1 MTLVDGRCS
10 TQVQAV
16 PSTAMMGT
24 QDPDLHEQRRGP
36 TQEEGDEEEEG
47 ERVHVSVGREERER
61 DGEEEEEE
69 EEEKEELPYP
79 SLAPVVL
86 LALTQTSPP
95 RSWCLRAVCHPWFE
109 RVSIL
114 AILLNCVTLGMFQP
128 CDHTPF
134 LLQALDDGIFVFFAG
149 EMVVKMVALGVIGQS
164 GYLGD
169 TWNRLD
175 FFIVL
180 VGMLEYSLDGHNVSL
195 SAIRTVRVLRPLRAI
210 NRVPSMRILV
220 TLLLDTLPML
230 GNVLALCF
238 FVFFIFGIV
247 GVQLWAGLLRNRC
260 FMGEEVKMRYNI
272 SFLSGYYQPDGTDDH
287 PFICSTERD
296 NGMLRCSD
304 VPRRRVA
311 GTSCFL
317 GAEETPPEIGP
328 TVDQPVSCV
337 NWYQYY
343 NQCRAGEV
351 NPHKGAINFDNIGYA
366 WIAIFQVI
374 TLEGWVDIMYY
385 VMDAHS
391 FYNFIYFIFLI
402 IVGSFF
408 MINLCLVVIATQ
420 FSETKQREH
429 ALMKSEQHARQ
440 LHQSA
445 STLASDSQPGSC
457 YEEIIRYLAHLG
469 RKAWRRLLRFY
480 AQKRTHFHCVCV
492 CKRDRGVG
500 SARGSGVGEM
510 NGLAHRHSGHAPN
523 DLSHLHQLYH
533 HHQQH
538 HQQTQPAQSEP
549 GVSNGGN
556 GFNYPFIAPLFSH
569 LGAKDQD
576 QKRPVAM
583 ETVNRLPQV
592 VVEHG
597 GCAGHPAITLPGE
610 VPVDSPACPYCVYYN
625 QLGDTENV
633 HEQTEDQQHGYNN
646 SCPGNSPC
654 HSNSPCHC
662 SSPCHGDA
670 QVSEPKKRLLERCW
684 AGPRTKLDLIV
695 GSRYFNRG
703 IMIAILINT
712 LSMGIEYHE
721 QPQELTDVLEIS
733 NMVFTSLFSLEML
746 LKVMAFGLFGYLK
759 NPYNGF
765 DSVIVIISV
774 WEIVGEAEGGLSVL
788 RTFRLLRVLKLV
800 RFLPALRRQLV
811 VLMKTMDNV
820 ATFCM
825 LLMLFIFIF
834 SILGMHLFGCK
845 FGLQQNSGDTLPDRK
860 NFDSLLWATVTVFQ
874 ILTQEDWNA
883 VLYNGMASTT
893 PLAALYFVALMTFGN
908 YVLFNL
914 LVAILVEGFQAEG
927 DANRSEADEE
937 RQSLSYEDEEKLRE
951 LYAAELKIQ
960 SMMLSPNGL
969 LNPKASMPPPPQPPL
984 PVITHTA
991 ATPTI
996 NSSQSRRASAASMD
1010 INSAERRS
1018 TLSSQSLWDSGP
1030 ESRRS
1035 SWTSIGRAPSL
1046 HRKSQSGE
1054 MESLLSD
1061 THTSSNLSSREQ
1073 SLDQPDYLQVPMLQQ
1088 ADCNG
1093 TTFHLPDQCYDDAPL
1108 TTHYHSDQEEEEIEE
1123 SLCKKLKKIL
1133 EPYEPQWCL
1142 EHEEWALYLFSPNNH
1157 FRLWCQKVIGH
1168 KMFDHIILLFI
1179 FLNCITIALERPD
1192 IQPHSMER
1200 VFLSVSNYIFTV
1212 IFVGE
1217 MMIKVVAMGLYFGKG
1232 VYLQSSWNILD
1243 GVLVFVSLV
1252 DILVSIASAGGNRIL
1267 GILRV
1272 LRLLRTLRPLRVIS
1286 RAPGL
1291 KLVVE
1296 TLITSLRPIGNIVLI
1311 CCAFFIVFGILGV
1324 QLFKGKFFYCDGL
1337 DVSNITNKTQCLEA
1351 GHRWARRKYNF
1362 DNLGQALMSLFVLSC
1377 KDGWVS
1383 IMYDGLDAAGVDQ
1396 QPIRNNNP
1404 WMLLFFI
1411 SFLLIVSFFVLNMF
1425 VGVVVEN
1432 FHKCRQQQEEEEARL
1447 REEKR
1452 QKRMEKRRRR
1462 AQEKPYYADYSPLRR
1477 SIHTVC
1483 TSSYM
1488 DLFITIIIFTNL
1500 LTMSMEHYN
1509 QPQYLEEIL
1518 KYCNYVFT
1526 VVFVIEAILKLIAFG
1541 LRRFFKERWNQLDL
1555 AIVLLSIMGITLEE
1569 IEMNASLP
1577 INPTIIRIMRVL
1589 RITRV
1594 LKLLKMATGM
1604 RALLDTVMQALPQV
1618 GNLGLL
1624 FMLLFFIYAALGVE
1638 LFGKLECSDENPCE
1652 GLSRHATFDNFGMA
1666 FLTLFRVSTGDNWNG
1681 IMKDTLRECR
1691 PQERHCLTY
1700 LPLISPVYFVTFV
1713 LTAQFVLVNVV
1724 VAVLMKHLEDSNK
1737 EAQLEEMEEREEKR
1751 EMEEKREREER
1762 REREEANRRHSMASL
1777 GGDLQGPNADIPAQV
1792 QVEDEEC
1799 SHGNLQS
1806 MGRMLS
1812 LPSDS
1817 YVQPLRCSPYPPI
1830 GQESYSIYSY
1840 SGSMSS
1846 LGSSG
1851 GGSLL
1856 QVPGALPIISHASL
1870 GTGRSMRPKI
1880 FLSTSQSIDR
1890 HSSHRLSP
1898 ANSIEGCRL
1907 SPAHRINRHR
1917 LNSAHS
1923 IDGYKF
1929 SPAHRINRQRLSS
1942 TRSMDGY
1949 RLNPDR
1955 PTLLSSHSID
1965 RHASLRL
1972 SPTHSAS
1979 RSPSHWLSPEDS
1991 LDRNKLSP
1999 SYVPESSALRRPPS
2013 FRTASRQLQ
2022 RQEAVRSDSVDQSGS
2037 ADDLAETHLT
2047 VPAVSS
2053 TPQRQRSS
2061 SVHTLKYTHAQR
2073 VISCR
2078 SHSRSHSETT
2088 GQEHVPE
2095 PTICGSETDVE
2106 KRPVSQQSLSSLKVP
2121 SGDSTLSAPLCSSR
2135 AVSPG
2140 PSSAPSPHLDTADEE
2155 VSSINSSV
2163 HTHSHTQTPAGSS
2176 HKSRHLSPSPG
2187 EHRSRLSQSVS
2198 PVSGRNKKQ
2207 RMSPPPGEE
2216 PVTIAT
2222 QLMDSSVELRR
2233 RTLSFDATTLSP
2245 NQPEGSSVED

>member
-1 MTLVDGRCS
+1 MYPRDSALRSGGFPVDF
-10 TQVQAV
+10 
-16 PSTAMMGT
+16 
-24 QDPDLHEQRRGP
+24 QD
-36 TQEEGDEEEEG
+36 
-47 ERVHVSVGREERER
+47 
-61 DGEEEEEE
+61 
-69 EEEKEELPYP
+69 LP
-79 SLAPVVL
+79 
-86 LALTQTSPP
+86 
-95 RSWCLRAVCHPWFE
+95 R
-109 RVSIL
+109 
-114 AILLNCVTLGMFQP
+114 
-128 CDHTPF
+128 
-134 LLQALDDGIFVFFAG
+134 
-149 EMVVKMVALGVIGQS
+149 
-164 GYLGD
+164 
-169 TWNRLD
+169 
-175 FFIVL
+175 
-180 VGMLEYSLDGHNVSL
+180 MLEYSLDGHNVSL

-260 FMGEEVKMRYNI
+260 FMGDDVKMRYNI

-287 PFICSTERD
+287 PFICSTERE

-304 VPRRRVA
+304 VPRRRVG
-311 GTSCFL
+311 GTSCLL
-317 GAEETPPEIGP
+317 GPEDTHAEMGA
-328 TVDQPVSCV
+328 VDDQVSCV

-343 NQCRAGEV
+343 NECRAGEV

-402 IVGSFF
+402 I
-408 MINLCLVVIATQ
+408 
-420 FSETKQREH
+420 REH

-469 RKAWRRLLRFY
+469 RKAWRRLSRFY
-480 AQKRTHFHCVCV
+480 AQTRPHLHCVCV
-492 CKRDRGVG
+492 CQRNRGAG

-523 DLSHLHQLYH
+523 DLSHLQQLYH

-538 HQQTQPAQSEP
+538 HQHHQPQP
-549 GVSNGGN
+549 DPTVVSNGGN
-556 GFNYPFIAPLFSH
+556 VFNYPFISPLLSH
-569 LGAKDQD
+569 LEAKGRD
-576 QKRPVAM
+576 QKRLAAM
-583 ETVNRLPQV
+583 ETVNRLPQLV
-592 VVEHG
+592 LEHG
-597 GCAGHPAITLPGE
+597 GCTGHPALLLPGE
-610 VPVDSPACPYCVYYN
+610 VPGESSACPYCIYYN
-625 QLGDTENV
+625 QLRDSEDVN
-633 HEQTEDQQHGYNN
+633 EQPEDQQLGYSNA
-646 SCPGNSPC
+646 CHGNSPC

-662 SSPCHGDA
+662 SSPCRGDA
-670 QVSEPKKRLLERCW
+670 QVSQPKKRLLLRCW
-684 AGPRTKLDLIV
+684 VGLQTKLELIV

-721 QPQELTDVLEIS
+721 QPQELTDILEIS

-746 LKVMAFGLFGYLK
+746 LKLLALGLFGYIK

-774 WEIVGEAEGGLSVL
+774 WEIAGEAEGGLSVL

-845 FGLQQNSGDTLPDRK
+845 FGLRQDSGDTLPDRK

-914 LVAILVEGFQAEG
+914 LVAILVEGFQAE
-927 DANRSEADEE
+927 
-937 RQSLSYEDEEKLRE
+937 
-951 LYAAELKIQ
+951 IQ
-960 SMMLSPNGL
+960 AMMLSPNGL
-969 LNPKASMPPPPQPPL
+969 LNPKASMPHPPPPPL

-996 NSSQSRRASAASMD
+996 NSSQSRRASGASMD
-1010 INSAERRS
+1010 VNSLEQRS
-1018 TLSSQSLWDSGP
+1018 PVSTQSLWDSGP

-1061 THTSSNLSSREQ
+1061 THTSSNLSSRDQ
-1073 SLDQPDYLQVPMLQQ
+1073 SLDQPEYLQVPMLHPP
-1088 ADCNG
+1088 DCNG
-1093 TTFHLPDQCYDDAPL
+1093 TTFHLPDSCYDEAPL
-1108 TTHYHSDQEEEEIEE
+1108 TTHYHSDQEEEEPEE
-1123 SLCKKLKKIL
+1123 SLCKKLKKML

-1142 EHEEWALYLFSPNNH
+1142 EHEEWSLYLFSPQNR
-1157 FRLWCQKVIGH
+1157 FRLWCQRVVSH
-1168 KMFDHIILLFI
+1168 KMFDHVVLLFI

-1192 IQPHSMER
+1192 IQPKSMER

-1217 MMIKVVAMGLYFGKG
+1217 MMIKVVAMGLYFGNG

-1243 GVLVFVSLV
+1243 GLLVFVSLV

-1324 QLFKGKFFYCDGL
+1324 Q
-1337 DVSNITNKTQCLEA
+1337 
-1351 GHRWARRKYNF
+1351 
-1362 DNLGQALMSLFVLSC
+1362 ALMSLFVLSC

-1383 IMYDGLDAAGVDQ
+1383 IMYDGLDAVAVDQ

-1452 QKRMEKRRRR
+1452 QRRLEKRRRR

-1483 TSSYM
+1483 TSHYL

-1526 VVFVIEAILKLIAFG
+1526 LVFVIEAILKLIAFG

-1569 IEMNASLP
+1569 IDLSASLP

-1604 RALLDTVMQALPQV
+1604 RALLDTVMQALPQ
-1618 GNLGLL
+1618 
-1624 FMLLFFIYAALGVE
+1624 
-1638 LFGKLECSDENPCE
+1638 CSEENPCE

-1691 PQERHCLTY
+1691 PQDRHCLSY
-1700 LPLISPVYFVTFV
+1700 LPLISPVYF
-1713 LTAQFVLVNVV
+1713 FVLVNVV
-1724 VAVLMKHLEDSNK
+1724 VAVLMKHLEESNK
-1737 EAQLEEMEEREEKR
+1737 EAQLEEMEERREREE
-1751 EMEEKREREER
+1751 MREREER
-1762 REREEANRRHSMASL
+1762 REREREEANRRLSAVSL
-1777 GGDLQGPNADIPAQV
+1777 SGDVDTPAQV

-1799 SHGNLQS
+1799 SHGNLLS

-1817 YVQPLRCSPYPPI
+1817 YVQPLRCSPYPPV
-1830 GQESYSIYSY
+1830 GHEAYSGYSY

-1856 QVPGALPIISHASL
+1856 QVPGALPVISHASL
-1870 GTGRSMRPKI
+1870 GTGRSSRPVI
-1880 FLSTSQSIDR
+1880 CLSTSQSIDR
-1890 HSSHRLSP
+1890 HSSHRLTP
-1898 ANSIEGCRL
+1898 ADSVEGYRF

-1929 SPAHRINRQRLSS
+1929 SPAHRIHRHRLSS
-1942 TRSMDGY
+1942 AHSIDGY
-1949 RLNPDR
+1949 RLNQEQKTER
-1955 PTLLSSHSID
+1955 PKLMYSHSID
-1965 RHASLRL
+1965 RHPSLRL
-1972 SPTHSAS
+1972 SPTHSAG
-1979 RSPSHWLSPEDS
+1979 RRPSHWLSPEDS

-1999 SYVPESSALRRPPS
+1999 SYVPESSVLKRPASLRC
-2013 FRTASRQLQ
+2013 ASRQLR
-2022 RQEAVRSDSVDQSGS
+2022 RQEAVRSDSLDQSGS
-2037 ADDLAETHLT
+2037 SDNLAEPHLA
-2047 VPAVSS
+2047 VSAVSS
-2053 TPQRQRSS
+2053 TPPRQRSS
-2061 SVHTLKYTHAQR
+2061 SVHTLKYAHPQR

-2095 PTICGSETDVE
+2095 QASCGSQPETDVE
-2106 KRPVSQQSLSSLKVP
+2106 KRPVSPQSLSSLKVP
-2121 SGDSTLSAPLCSSR
+2121 SGESTLSAPLCSSSR
-2135 AVSPG
+2135 TPSPAPTFDPG
-2140 PSSAPSPHLDTADEE
+2140 PQLDDADEE
-2155 VSSINSSV
+2155 VSRINSSV
-2163 HTHSHTQTPAGSS
+2163 HTHSHTQHPPSPS
-2176 HKSRHLSPSPG
+2176 HKSRHLTPSPG

-2198 PVSGRNKKQ
+2198 PVSGRNRKQ
-2207 RMSPPPGEE
+2207 RLSPPPGEE
-2216 PVTIAT
+2216 PVTMAT

-2245 NQPEGSSVED
+2245 NQTEAGGSVDD

>member
-1 MTLVDGRCS
+1 MT
-10 TQVQAV
+10 
-16 PSTAMMGT
+16 GT
-24 QDPDLHEQRRGP
+24 QEPDLYEQHRGP
-36 TQEEGDEEEEG
+36 AQEEGNEEEEG
-47 ERVHVSVGREERER
+47 EKVHVSVEAEEREQ
-61 DGEEEEEE
+61 DGEEE

-95 RSWCLRAVCHPWFE
+95 RSWCLR

-128 CDHTPF
+128 CDN
-134 LLQALDDGIFVFFAG
+134 LKLQTNYALDDGIFVFFAG

-175 FFIVL
+175 FFIVI

-260 FMGEEVKMRYNI
+260 FMGEDVKI
-272 SFLSGYYQPDGTDDH
+272 GYYRPDGTDDH
-287 PFICSTERD
+287 PFICSTERE

-304 VPRRRVA
+304 VPRRRV
-311 GTSCFL
+311 GRTSCFL
-317 GAEETPPEIGP
+317 GAEEARPDMGLR
-328 TVDQPVSCV
+328 VDEQVSCV

-343 NQCRAGEV
+343 NECRAGEL

-469 RKAWRRLLRFY
+469 RKAWRRLSRCY
-480 AQKRTHFHCVCV
+480 VQT
-492 CKRDRGVG
+492 RGCT
-500 SARGSGVGEM
+500 
-510 NGLAHRHSGHAPN
+510 L
-523 DLSHLHQLYH
+523 
-533 HHQQH
+533 
-538 HQQTQPAQSEP
+538 
-549 GVSNGGN
+549 
-556 GFNYPFIAPLFSH
+556 
-569 LGAKDQD
+569 
-576 QKRPVAM
+576 
-583 ETVNRLPQV
+583 
-592 VVEHG
+592 
-597 GCAGHPAITLPGE
+597 HPALPLPGE
-610 VPVDSPACPYCVYYN
+610 VPGESSVCPYCIYYN
-625 QLGDTENV
+625 QLSDSENV
-633 HEQTEDQQHGYNN
+633 NEQPDDQQLGYSN
-646 SCPGNSPC
+646 SCHG
-654 HSNSPCHC
+654 NSPCHC
-662 SSPCHGDA
+662 SSPRRDDA
-670 QVSEPKKRLLERCW
+670 LVSEPKKRLFERCW
-684 AGPRTKLDLIV
+684 AGLRTKLELIV

-721 QPQELTDVLEIS
+721 QPQELTDILEIS

-746 LKVMAFGLFGYLK
+746 LKLLALGLFGYIK

-845 FGLQQNSGDTLPDRK
+845 FGLRQDSGDTFPDRK

-883 VLYNGMASTT
+883 VLYNGMASTS

-914 LVAILVEGFQAEG
+914 LVAILVEGFQAEVR
-927 DANRSEADEE
+927 AKM
-937 RQSLSYEDEEKLRE
+937 QFYL
-951 LYAAELKIQ
+951 
-960 SMMLSPNGL
+960 
-969 LNPKASMPPPPQPPL
+969 
-984 PVITHTA
+984 
-991 ATPTI
+991 TI
-996 NSSQSRRASAASMD
+996 NIFYLKVCRIRNRTSHYCCSSQC
-1010 INSAERRS
+1010 
-1018 TLSSQSLWDSGP
+1018 LLDSGA

-1061 THTSSNLSSREQ
+1061 THTSSNHSSREQ
-1073 SLDQPDYLQVPMLQQ
+1073 SLDQQEYLQVPMLH
-1088 ADCNG
+1088 DCNG
-1093 TTFHLPDQCYDDAPL
+1093 TTFHLPEHCYDDPL
-1108 TTHYHSDQEEEEIEE
+1108 TTTHYPSDQEEEDTEE
-1123 SLCKKLKKIL
+1123 VQFSAFCADVVIYKYVCSFQSLCKKLKRIL

-1142 EHEEWALYLFSPNNH
+1142 EHEAWSLYVFSPQNR
-1157 FRLWCQKVIGH
+1157 FRLWCQRVIGH
-1168 KMFDHIILLFI
+1168 KMFDHVVLLFI

-1192 IQPHSMER
+1192 IQPNSMER

-1217 MMIKVVAMGLYFGKG
+1217 MMIKVVAMGLYFGNG
-1232 VYLQSSWNILD
+1232 VYLQSSWNVLD
-1243 GVLVFVSLV
+1243 GLLVFVSLV

-1324 QLFKGKFFYCDGL
+1324 QLFKGKFFHCEGL

-1351 GHRWARRKYNF
+1351 GYRWVRRKYNF

-1383 IMYDGLDAAGVDQ
+1383 IMYDGLDAVGVNQ

-1452 QKRMEKRRRR
+1452 QRRLEKRRRR

-1483 TSSYM
+1483 TSNYL
-1488 DLFITIIIFTNL
+1488 DVFITIIIFTNL

-1526 VVFVIEAILKLIAFG
+1526 LVFVIEAILKLIAFG

-1569 IEMNASLP
+1569 IDLNASLP

-1618 GNLGLL
+1618 R
-1624 FMLLFFIYAALGVE
+1624 
-1638 LFGKLECSDENPCE
+1638 GKCSDENPCE

-1691 PQERHCLTY
+1691 PQDRHCLSY

-1724 VAVLMKHLEDSNK
+1724 VAVLMKHLEESNK
-1737 EAQLEEMEEREEKR
+1737 EAQLEEMEERR
-1751 EMEEKREREER
+1751 E
-1762 REREEANRRHSMASL
+1762 HT
-1777 GGDLQGPNADIPAQV
+1777 
-1792 QVEDEEC
+1792 C
-1799 SHGNLQS
+1799 
-1806 MGRMLS
+1806 
-1812 LPSDS
+1812 
-1817 YVQPLRCSPYPPI
+1817 
-1830 GQESYSIYSY
+1830 
-1840 SGSMSS
+1840 
-1846 LGSSG
+1846 
-1851 GGSLL
+1851 
-1856 QVPGALPIISHASL
+1856 PGACVHISTCVKGKRVEVTTTMTAVMISC
-1870 GTGRSMRPKI
+1870 GRSW
-1880 FLSTSQSIDR
+1880 DACC
-1890 HSSHRLSP
+1890 LSP
-1898 ANSIEGCRL
+1898 ATVT
-1907 SPAHRINRHR
+1907 
-1917 LNSAHS
+1917 
-1923 IDGYKF
+1923 F
-1929 SPAHRINRQRLSS
+1929 
-1942 TRSMDGY
+1942 
-1949 RLNPDR
+1949 
-1955 PTLLSSHSID
+1955 SHSD
-1965 RHASLRL
+1965 ARL
-1972 SPTHSAS
+1972 ILPLAT
-1979 RSPSHWLSPEDS
+1979 
-1991 LDRNKLSP
+1991 
-1999 SYVPESSALRRPPS
+1999 RP
-2013 FRTASRQLQ
+2013 A
-2022 RQEAVRSDSVDQSGS
+2022 
-2037 ADDLAETHLT
+2037 
-2047 VPAVSS
+2047 PA
-2053 TPQRQRSS
+2053 T
-2061 SVHTLKYTHAQR
+2061 
-2073 VISCR
+2073 
-2078 SHSRSHSETT
+2078 
-2088 GQEHVPE
+2088 
-2095 PTICGSETDVE
+2095 
-2106 KRPVSQQSLSSLKVP
+2106 
-2121 SGDSTLSAPLCSSR
+2121 
-2135 AVSPG
+2135 
-2140 PSSAPSPHLDTADEE
+2140 
-2155 VSSINSSV
+2155 
-2163 HTHSHTQTPAGSS
+2163 
-2176 HKSRHLSPSPG
+2176 
-2187 EHRSRLSQSVS
+2187 
-2198 PVSGRNKKQ
+2198 
-2207 RMSPPPGEE
+2207 
-2216 PVTIAT
+2216 AT
-2222 QLMDSSVELRR
+2222 QVLWL
-2233 RTLSFDATTLSP
+2233 FIA
-2245 NQPEGSSVED
+2245 N